1 MAGQPAMRAP
11 RRRAASTAR
20 LGALLAALP
29 AAAARPYLG
38 AWVRNDS
45 LAPTFDRRL
54 LSYAPH
60 FHEAQMGRNRK
71 CDTGHDVSWRWAWK
85 PVGKKRPMK
94 LKSGDGLC
102 DALRGVR
109 VINIGD
115 SLTHQLVETW
125 RARRIASSWPV
136 PDGYAY
142 KKSEEGHLSKEID
155 LANEFARQTRGGRRR
170 RRLGP
175 HKEAREAAEREAR
188 QRSDADEQC
197 ANGATFQ
204 FIEPQ
209 RPWSLVPWAF
219 QEHDPS
225 VAKCG
230 VAFRNQTRDFA
241 THFCRVQPFP
251 SVAVAGPAEPTVELT
266 PRRRRDA
273 RTFRSVLCRGGRAAE
288 TTVEPT
294 REPTAEPRTPST
306 PSPRRSNNRRHKA
319 SELSVWRAV
328 FGKGAIEK
336 DKKKREKRKQRH
348 KAERTRMAV
357 VYNCFAHLESI
368 ARFPRPV
375 GSCVFVLLARC
386 RARLAWTYPHD
397 FAITRDILP
406 PNTPSTQ
413 ALEVMNCYAEEA
425 PDRFPTSACRRGVVS
440 RGLSTR

>member
-1 MAGQPAMRAP
+1 MR
-11 RRRAASTAR
+11 
-20 LGALLAALP
+20 
-29 AAAARPYLG
+29 
-38 AWVRNDS
+38 
-45 LAPTFDRRL
+45 
-54 LSYAPH
+54 
-60 FHEAQMGRNRK
+60 
-71 CDTGHDVSWRWAWK
+71 
-85 PVGKKRPMK
+85 

-102 DALRGVR
+102 EALRGTR

-125 RARRIASSWPV
+125 RARRIASSWPI
-136 PDGYAY
+136 PDGFAY

-155 LANEFARQTRGGRRR
+155 LANEFARQSRGGRRR

-175 HKEAREAAEREAR
+175 HKEARENAEREAR
-188 QRSDADEQC
+188 QRSDADERC
-197 ANGATFQ
+197 SNGAAFQ

-241 THFCRVQPFP
+241 TRFCRVLSFP
-251 SVAVAGPAEPTVELT
+251 SVAVAEPRSRRSSLRESPRLSLGPP
-266 PRRRRDA
+266 PRRRRADRPQAQGERVIGLAGGLRQGRDRDEQEEA
-273 RTFRSVLCRGGRAAE
+273 REAEEAARGRAHAHGRGLQLLRAPGE
-288 TTVEPT
+288 HRAFPASCWFLCL
-294 REPTAEPRTPST
+294 RPS
-306 PSPRRSNNRRHKA
+306 
-319 SELSVWRAV
+319 
-328 FGKGAIEK
+328 GA
-336 DKKKREKRKQRH
+336 
-348 KAERTRMAV
+348 
-357 VYNCFAHLESI
+357 
-368 ARFPRPV
+368 
-375 GSCVFVLLARC
+375 
-386 RARLAWTYPHD
+386 ARLAWTYPCD

>member
-1 MAGQPAMRAP
+1 
-11 RRRAASTAR
+11 
-20 LGALLAALP
+20 
-29 AAAARPYLG
+29 
-38 AWVRNDS
+38 
-45 LAPTFDRRL
+45 
-54 LSYAPH
+54 
-60 FHEAQMGRNRK
+60 MGRNRK

-85 PVGKKRPMK
+85 PVGKKRPMR

-102 DALRGVR
+102 EALRGTR

-136 PDGYAY
+136 PDGFAY

-155 LANEFARQTRGGRRR
+155 LANEFARQSRGGRRR

-241 THFCRVQPFP
+241 THFCRVLPFP
-251 SVAVAGPAEPTVELT
+251 SVVRTSPRSRRSSSLHAVAVTLELFDLCSFAVAEPRSRLSSLRESPRLSLG
-266 PRRRRDA
+266 PPRRRRRDA
-273 RTFRSVLCRGGRAAE
+273 QTTAGTRRASCRSGGRSSARARSRRTRGSARSGRSGTRPSARAWPWSTTASRTSRASRVSRVLLVLVSSSFWCAE
-288 TTVEPT
+288 PAWRGPIRMTQQSRETLYRPT
-294 REPTAEPRTPST
+294 RRRR
-306 PSPRRSNNRRHKA
+306 RRSR
-319 SELSVWRAV
+319 S
-328 FGKGAIEK
+328 
-336 DKKKREKRKQRH
+336 
-348 KAERTRMAV
+348 
-357 VYNCFAHLESI
+357 
-368 ARFPRPV
+368 
-375 GSCVFVLLARC
+375 
-386 RARLAWTYPHD
+386 
-397 FAITRDILP
+397 
-406 PNTPSTQ
+406 
-413 ALEVMNCYAEEA
+413 
-425 PDRFPTSACRRGVVS
+425 
-440 RGLSTR
+440 